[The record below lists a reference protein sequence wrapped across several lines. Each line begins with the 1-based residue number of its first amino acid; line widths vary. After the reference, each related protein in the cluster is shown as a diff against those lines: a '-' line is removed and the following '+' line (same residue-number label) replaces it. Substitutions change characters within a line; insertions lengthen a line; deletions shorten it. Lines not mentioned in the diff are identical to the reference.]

1 MEKLLNELILSESK
15 EGFFEILSKFYHQN
29 CDKHVIMNLPNSKE
43 KAAIMKLYHLLFASD
58 DDHASYQALLMDG
71 LLKKSYIAEKDALE
85 IYPLLKKEARRF
97 FQLAILPTENLSV
110 CKQFEKTVP
119 NLLWMIKDGQTVFI
133 FTFNHGPFVPTAT
146 KQTLLSILE
155 ANQCEMYLSYPYNQL
170 IDSAEF
176 YRQTTLFSNIATTHQ
191 ELIIEFATSYLNTL
205 FASVSHRHFLSSF
218 VHPNIKR
225 MIEHDQKYHT
235 LYYQTLKT
243 YLENKKDI
251 QKTIECLDINRST
264 LFYRFKQIG
273 KMLGQDFYELDLF
286 ALEFS
291 IRLHEYLNN

>member
-15 EGFFEILSKFYHQN
+15 VVFFEVLSKFYHQN
-29 CDKHVIMNLPNSKE
+29 CDERFIMNLPNNKE
-43 KAAIMKLYHLLFASD
+43 KEAIMKLYHLLFRTD
-58 DDHASYQALLMDG
+58 DYQASYQTLLMEG
-71 LLKKSYIAEKDALE
+71 LLKKSYIYEKDALD
-85 IYPLLKKEARRF
+85 IYPLLKKEAGRF
-97 FQLAILPTENLSV
+97 FQLAVLPSENISV
-110 CKQFEKTVP
+110 CQQFEKIVP
-119 NLLWMIKDGQTVFI
+119 NLLWMIKDGQTVLI
-133 FTFNHGPFVPTAT
+133 FTFNHGQFVQAAA

-155 ANQCEMYLSYPYNQL
+155 ANQCEMYLSYPYDQF

-176 YRQTTLFSNIATTHQ
+176 YRQTTLFANIATTHQ
-191 ELIIEFATSYLNTL
+191 ELIIEFETSYLNTL
-205 FASVSHRHFLSSF
+205 FASVSHRHFLASF

-235 LYYQTLKT
+235 LYYPTLKT
-243 YLENKKDI
+243 YLENRKDI
-251 QKTIECLDINRST
+251 QKTIDCLEINRST

-291 IRLHEYLNN
+291 IRLHEYLKS